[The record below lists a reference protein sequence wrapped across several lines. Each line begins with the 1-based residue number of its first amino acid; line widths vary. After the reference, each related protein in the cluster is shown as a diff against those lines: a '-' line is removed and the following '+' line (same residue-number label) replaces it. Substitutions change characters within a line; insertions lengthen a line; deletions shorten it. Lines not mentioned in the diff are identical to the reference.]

1 MNELFK
7 NFKMGNQNATSKNFT
22 GNVSVNMHGEITMM
36 KGGLEQEMSYTAH
49 IYAMNI
55 NRYVT
60 FDDRDIQEELSN
72 VFNGLPIDD
81 LNTFKTTLRESGL
94 ETLAD
99 SIFIP
104 SEDTT
109 QQLAL
114 QIMKNPMFKKIFGK
128 NAIMF
133 ESLSEDQKQVV
144 KLTHFLK
151 GDNFEKLTTSSYIL
165 KDYVTVDEDGNKVKP
180 DRSVV
185 ELELHKLQ
193 KKISAKESK

>member
-60 FDDRDIQEELSN
+60 FDDWDIQEELSN

-81 LNTFKTTLRESGL
+81 LNRFKTTLRESGL

>member
-7 NFKMGNQNATSKNFT
+7 NFKMGNQDATSKNFT

-49 IYAMNI
+49 IYAMHI

-60 FDDRDIQEELSN
+60 FDDWDIQEELSN

-81 LNTFKTTLRESGL
+81 LNKFKTTLRESGL

-99 SIFIP
+99 SIFIS

-114 QIMKNPMFKKIFGK
+114 QIMKNAMFKKIFGK

-133 ESLSEDQKQVV
+133 ESLSKDEQRIVQ
-144 KLTHFLK
+144 LTHFLE
-151 GDNFEKLTTSSYIL
+151 GDNFEKLTANAWIL
-165 KDYVTVDEDGNKVKP
+165 KDYVTIDDDGNKVKP

-185 ELELHKLQ
+185 EIALSLLQ
-193 KKISAKESK
+193 DEQEKKD

>member
-1 MNELFK
+1 
-7 NFKMGNQNATSKNFT
+7 
-22 GNVSVNMHGEITMM
+22 
-36 KGGLEQEMSYTAH
+36 
-49 IYAMNI
+49 
-55 NRYVT
+55 
-60 FDDRDIQEELSN
+60 
-72 VFNGLPIDD
+72 
-81 LNTFKTTLRESGL
+81 
-94 ETLAD
+94 
-99 SIFIP
+99 
-104 SEDTT
+104 
-109 QQLAL
+109 
-114 QIMKNPMFKKIFGK
+114 
-128 NAIMF
+128 MF

>member
-60 FDDRDIQEELSN
+60 FDDWDIQEELSN

>member
-1 MNELFK
+1 
-7 NFKMGNQNATSKNFT
+7 
-22 GNVSVNMHGEITMM
+22 
-36 KGGLEQEMSYTAH
+36 
-49 IYAMNI
+49 
-55 NRYVT
+55 
-60 FDDRDIQEELSN
+60 
-72 VFNGLPIDD
+72 
-81 LNTFKTTLRESGL
+81 
-94 ETLAD
+94 
-99 SIFIP
+99 
-104 SEDTT
+104 
-109 QQLAL
+109 
-114 QIMKNPMFKKIFGK
+114 MFKKIFGK